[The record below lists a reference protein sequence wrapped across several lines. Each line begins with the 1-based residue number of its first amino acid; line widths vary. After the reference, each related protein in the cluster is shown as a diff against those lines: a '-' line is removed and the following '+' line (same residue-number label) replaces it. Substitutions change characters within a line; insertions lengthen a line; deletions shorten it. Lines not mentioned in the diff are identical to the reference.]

1 MIKLVL
7 FDLGGV
13 IIDFTND
20 EHYYPY
26 LAKASKAGVK
36 RVRRLLKAT
45 TLWEKLDKD
54 EITQQEFDR
63 KISKEL
69 RIREKDVK
77 WYEMYKKE
85 ARVDKRVLAIA
96 KKLSK
101 NYKVGYLS
109 NVDQS
114 RYTWTRG
121 LLKSYSDI
129 FAYKFASCDIHRRKP
144 DCEIYLYVLQR
155 MKIKPS
161 EAVFIDNLKA
171 NVVGARKA
179 GLKGIVFKNSSDL
192 KRQLKKL
199 GVSL

>member
-1 MIKLVL
+1 MIKLIL

-13 IIDFTND
+13 VIDFTD
-20 EHYYPY
+20 GEHYYPY
-26 LAKASKAGVK
+26 LSKVSGSSIK
-36 RVRRLLKAT
+36 KVRGLIEAAT
-45 TLWEKLDKD
+45 VWAQLDKD
-54 EITQQEFDR
+54 EITLQEFNR

-69 RIREKDVK
+69 KIPANEVK
-77 WYEMYKKE
+77 WYELYEKT
-85 ARVDKRVLAIA
+85 ARIDGKVMTIA

-109 NVDQS
+109 NVDKS
-114 RYTWTRG
+114 RYTWTRK
-121 LLKSYSDI
+121 LLKPYADV

-144 DCEIYLYVLQR
+144 ACEIYLYVLQR

-161 EAVFIDNLKA
+161 EAVFIDNLKE

-179 GLKGIVFKNSSDL
+179 GLKGIVFKSSVDL